1 MADPGGTESATARD
15 REIADPTPADAS
27 ADRETNPPRRPASLR
42 LRLILL
48 STITLLISLGLVGLA
63 LDSAYRQGAETN
75 LRQQMDSW
83 AYSVMAAMDVD
94 ADRRI
99 VLTVQPAD
107 PLLLQPASGVYA
119 LIRGDQDRWRSAS
132 SLGVELP
139 HPPRLPAGETAMV
152 PASDSNPYYR
162 RAFGIDWQLD
172 DGGVEPLTVTALVH
186 RDYLA
191 PALSAFR
198 GGLWRSLGAAAV
210 LLVLA
215 QAVFA
220 AISLRPLR
228 QVAADV
234 AAVESGEAERL
245 QGPYPAELEPLTRNV
260 DRLLDTE
267 QANQARYRS
276 ALDSLAHSLK
286 TPLAVLK
293 AGPAADDPTGATR
306 QAIEDMERLIATR
319 LERAAAGTRRALA
332 APVDVTPVAE
342 RIAASLRKVHSQD
355 LRSLEC
361 IIEPGVQFFGESRD
375 LMELLGNLLDN
386 ACKYGDGQVRLEADA
401 LPAAVPGARPGLRL
415 SVGND
420 GTPAALGEFVQR
432 GHRGDEQAEGHG
444 LGLSIV
450 SELVSAYGGRLDFGR
465 SALGGAEV
473 VVTLPP
479 EGGAPPG

>member
-1 MADPGGTESATARD
+1 
-15 REIADPTPADAS
+15 
-27 ADRETNPPRRPASLR
+27 

-48 STITLLISLGLVGLA
+48 STITLLVSLGLVGLA
-63 LDSAYRQGAETN
+63 LENAYRQSAETS

-83 AYSVMAAMDVD
+83 AYSVMAAMTLE

-119 LIRGDQDRWRSAS
+119 LIEGDTDRWRSAS
-132 SLGVELP
+132 SLGVDLP
-139 HPPRLPAGETAMV
+139 DLPQLPAGETAMAAAV
-152 PASDSNPYYR
+152 DAMPYYR
-162 RAFGIDWQLD
+162 RAFGLDWQLE
-172 DGGVEPLTVTALVH
+172 DGAIEPVTVTALVH

-215 QAVFA
+215 QAVFT

-234 AAVESGEAERL
+234 AAVESGKAERL
-245 QGPYPAELEPLTRNV
+245 PGSYPLELEPLTRNI
-260 DRLLDTE
+260 RLLDTE

-293 AGPAADDPTGATR
+293 AGPAGDEASGATR

-319 LERAAAGTRRALA
+319 LERAAAGTRRTLA
-332 APVDVTPVAE
+332 TPMDVAPAAE

-355 LRSLEC
+355 LRNLEC
-361 IIEPGVQFFGESRD
+361 TIEPGVQFFGESRD
-375 LMELLGNLLDN
+375 LLEMLGNLLDN
-386 ACKYGDGQVRLEADA
+386 ACKYGDGAVRLTAEA
-401 LPAAVPGARPGLRL
+401 LPAATPGARPGLRIV
-415 SVGND
+415 VGND
-420 GTPAALGEFVQR
+420 GAEAALGEFVQR
-432 GHRGDEQAEGHG
+432 GRRGDEQAEGHG

-450 SELVSAYGGRLDFGR
+450 SELVSAYGGTLDFGR
-465 SALGGAEV
+465 SPLGGAEV
-473 VVTLPP
+473 VVTIPP
-479 EGGAPPG
+479 EGVPPSS

>member
-1 MADPGGTESATARD
+1 MNPEPAGAVSREAGKEAGIAGVTESART
-15 REIADPTPADAS
+15 
-27 ADRETNPPRRPASLR
+27 RRPASLR

-48 STITLLISLGLVGLA
+48 STITLLVSLGLVGLA
-63 LDSAYRQGAETN
+63 LENAYRRSAETG

-83 AYSVMAAMDVD
+83 AYSVMAAMNVE
-94 ADRRI
+94 ADRSI

-119 LIRGDQDRWRSAS
+119 LIEGETDRWRSAS
-132 SLGVELP
+132 SLGVNLP
-139 HPPRLPAGETAMV
+139 EPPRLPAGETDLAAANEAM
-152 PASDSNPYYR
+152 PFYR
-162 RAFGIDWQLD
+162 RAFGLDWQLE
-172 DGGVEPLTVTALVH
+172 GGAVEPITVTTLVH

-191 PALSAFR
+191 PALSGFR
-198 GGLWRSLGAAAV
+198 SGLWRSLGAAAM

-234 AAVESGEAERL
+234 AAVETGAAERL
-245 QGPYPAELEPLTRNV
+245 QGPYPSELEPLTRNV
-260 DRLLDTE
+260 DRLLETE

-293 AGPAADDPTGATR
+293 ASPAGEDPSGSTR

-332 APVDVTPVAE
+332 TPVDVAPAAE

-355 LRSLEC
+355 LRNLEC

-386 ACKYGDGQVRLEADA
+386 ACKYGDGNVRLAVDS
-401 LPAAVPGARPGLRL
+401 LPAPASGARPGLRIA
-415 SVGND
+415 VGND
-420 GTPAALGEFVQR
+420 GPSAALGDFVPR
-432 GHRGDEQAEGHG
+432 GRRGDEQAEGHG

-450 SELVSAYGGRLDFGR
+450 SELVSAYGGTLDFGR
-465 SALGGAEV
+465 SPLGGAEV
-473 VVTLPP
+473 VVTIPP
-479 EGGAPPG
+479 EGGAAPG

>member
-1 MADPGGTESATARD
+1 MTEPEAT
-15 REIADPTPADAS
+15 EPTAAV
-27 ADRETNPPRRPASLR
+27 ADRGAASRRPASLR

-48 STITLLISLGLVGLA
+48 STVTLVVSLGLVGMA
-63 LDSAYRQGAETN
+63 LDNAYRQGAETT

-83 AYSVMAAMDVD
+83 AYGVMAAMEVGP
-94 ADRRI
+94 DRQI
-99 VLTVQPAD
+99 LLTVQPAD
-107 PLLLQPASGVYA
+107 PLLLQPGSGVYA
-119 LIRGDQDRWRSAS
+119 LIEGNADRWRSAS
-132 SLGVELP
+132 ALGVDLP
-139 HPPRLPAGETAMV
+139 EPPRLPAGETAMATAEDA
-152 PASDSNPYYR
+152 PPFYR
-162 RAFGIDWQLD
+162 RAFGIDWQLE

-191 PALSAFR
+191 PALEAFR
-198 GGLWRSLGAAAV
+198 EGLWRSLGAAAV

-234 AAVESGEAERL
+234 AAVESGAAERL

-260 DRLLDTE
+260 DRLLATE

-293 AGPAADDPTGATR
+293 ASPAAGDASAAER
-306 QAIEDMERLIATR
+306 QAMDDMERLIATR

-332 APVDVTPVAE
+332 APVDVAPVAE
-342 RIAASLRKVHSQD
+342 RIAASLRKVHSHK
-355 LRSLEC
+355 LRSLKC
-361 IIEPGVQFFGESRD
+361 TIEPGVQFFGETRD
-375 LMELLGNLLDN
+375 LMEVLGNLLDN
-386 ACKYGDGQVRLEADA
+386 ACKYGDGTVRLSATS
-401 LPAAVPGARPGLRL
+401 LAAATRGARPGLQIT
-415 SVGND
+415 VGND
-420 GTPAALGEFVQR
+420 GAPAALDALVHR
-432 GHRGDEQAEGHG
+432 GLRGDEQAEGHG

-465 SALGGAEV
+465 SSLGGSEV
-473 VVTLPP
+473 VVTVPP
-479 EGGAPPG
+479 ESGNTQTTAEH